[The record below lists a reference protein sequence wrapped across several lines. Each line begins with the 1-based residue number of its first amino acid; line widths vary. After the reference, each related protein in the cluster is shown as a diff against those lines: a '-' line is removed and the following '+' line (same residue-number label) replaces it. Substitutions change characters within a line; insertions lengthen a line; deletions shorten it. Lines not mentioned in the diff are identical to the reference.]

1 MRIYFIDTSKKF
13 ELIQN
18 IGITNITENKKILSG
33 FEEDVD
39 IINNDKENYLEIEQ
53 LQTNVLNSLNYA
65 SNQKLLPSTLPEKL
79 NLSMYLN

>member
-53 LQTNVLNSLNYA
+53 SNVLNSLNYA

-79 NLSMYLN
+79 NLSIYLN

>member
-39 IINNDKENYLEIEQ
+39 IKNNDKENHLEIEQ
-53 LQTNVLNSLNYA
+53 SNVLNSLNYA
-65 SNQKLLPSTLPEKL
+65 SNQK
-79 NLSMYLN
+79 